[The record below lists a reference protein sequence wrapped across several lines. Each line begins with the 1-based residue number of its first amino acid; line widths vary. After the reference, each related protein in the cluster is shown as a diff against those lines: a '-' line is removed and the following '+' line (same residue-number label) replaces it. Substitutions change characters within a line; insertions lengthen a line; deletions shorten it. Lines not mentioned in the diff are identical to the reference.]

1 MHWNDKV
8 LIFTKILKDIQLYL
22 AEEAATDSF
31 IDFFFPNC
39 NKVAVIFFKAYHTL

>member
-1 MHWNDKV
+1 MLNWVMHWNDKV

-31 IDFFFPNC
+31 IDFFPQ
-39 NKVAVIFFKAYHTL
+39 LQ